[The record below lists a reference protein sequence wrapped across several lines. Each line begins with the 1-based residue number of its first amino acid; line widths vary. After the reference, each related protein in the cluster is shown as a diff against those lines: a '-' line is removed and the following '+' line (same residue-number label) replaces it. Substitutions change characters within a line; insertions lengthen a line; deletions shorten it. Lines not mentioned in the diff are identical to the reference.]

1 VRIMLVR
8 RANAT
13 MGPYLYLPQVALV
26 LHTTCKYTLAMSS
39 SFRHCSTLHIEGCC
53 ACPKHTVWVRL
64 GAIIPAFTRRYRT
77 RLNLPTVDEFALRR
91 FVLPSQ
97 RSLSSESKARLYSG
111 HKLGFHPDMCSY
123 ILAAVARLM
132 HGLHWYLLEVFV
144 LIWRRLRHQHH
155 KTSVSATIQ

>member
-1 VRIMLVR
+1 MKSEDYAR
-8 RANAT
+8 
-13 MGPYLYLPQVALV
+13 Q
-26 LHTTCKYTLAMSS
+26 TCKCDHGAILISS
-39 SFRHCSTLHIEGCC
+39 TGRTRPSHYVQVYVGYEQQFSTLHIEGCC

-97 RSLSSESKARLYSG
+97 RSLSSESKVRLYSG